1 MGNLNGTPADDA
13 KIHIAKGIAATSLI
27 FFVCIFIPFFGI
39 VFSVLIPLPVL
50 HCRSKLG
57 RRPAAWVIGGTT
69 VLIALLTG
77 GATFD
82 VFYFGQLMLLG
93 FALGEMFQRRL
104 PVEKTVFYACAVYW
118 AFAAAVVLFAS
129 AAADTDILSLVEG
142 FIDKN
147 LAISVAYF
155 EKMGAD
161 PDQMAALK
169 QSLDKVRFMMIRI
182 IPGTVAAATLFAAWF
197 NLLAARRFF
206 AATNVAYPD
215 FGPLRTWS
223 APEHL
228 VWAAVASGT
237 MLLIPWQSLFLLG
250 LNVCLVLVA
259 VYFFQGIAIVSFFF
273 EKHDFP
279 PLLRVIV
286 YAFVT
291 MQLMMAC
298 LVAGIGFFDTWF
310 NFRKLERRVEKQ

>member
-1 MGNLNGTPADDA
+1 MNGTPADDV

-39 VFSVLIPLPVL
+39 LFSLLIPLPVL
-50 HCRSKLG
+50 YSRSKLG
-57 RRPAAWVIGGTT
+57 RRPAGWVTGVTT
-69 VLIALLTG
+69 VLIALLTVARHSTCSISDSSCCWDSLSARCFKDG
-77 GATFD
+77 CRWKR
-82 VFYFGQLMLLG
+82 QC
-93 FALGEMFQRRL
+93 
-104 PVEKTVFYACAVYW
+104 FYACSVYW
-118 AFAAAVVLFAS
+118 AFAMAVVLFAS
-129 AAADTDILSLVEG
+129 ASADTDILSMAEG

-197 NLLAARRFF
+197 NLLAARRVF

-228 VWAAVASGT
+228 VWAAVASGA
-237 MLLIPWQSLFLLG
+237 MLLISQQSLFLLG
-250 LNVCLVLVA
+250 LNACLVLVT

-279 PLLRVIV
+279 PLLRIIV

-310 NFRKLERRVEKQ
+310 NFRRLERRVDKQ